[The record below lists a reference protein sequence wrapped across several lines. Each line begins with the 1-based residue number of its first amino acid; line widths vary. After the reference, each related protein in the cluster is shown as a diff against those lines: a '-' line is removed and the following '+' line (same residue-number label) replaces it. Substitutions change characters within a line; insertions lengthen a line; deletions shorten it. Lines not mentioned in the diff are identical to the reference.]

1 MRIRYGIVSTAS
13 IVPRFVAGVK
23 ASQTGEVAAIASREL
38 KKAQAMA
45 TALEIP
51 QAYGSYE
58 ELYADATI
66 DVIYV
71 ATYNQGHYPV
81 AKAALLAGK
90 HVLVEKPFALT
101 LDEAEELFALAKA
114 KQLFLMEAQ
123 KAVFLPITQK
133 IKTWLEEDII
143 GPIHYVRAFMTY
155 ANVEKITWF
164 FSLESGGGALYGSGS
179 YPLEYLHYLF
189 NSPIAE
195 VAGTAVMSKGEADR
209 QCDLSLL
216 LENNL
221 QSHVVISVD
230 FLAPNELVIYGEKG
244 RIEIPDFWKAQKAKV
259 IKEEQVAE
267 IVLPHENEFV
277 FEIEH
282 VNDCLAQGL
291 LESPV
296 VTAEMTLQTV
306 ELVEKMYQ
314 QWTQA

>member
-38 KKAQAMA
+38 VKAQAMA

-51 QAYGSYE
+51 KAYGSYE
-58 ELYADATI
+58 ELYADSTI
-66 DVIYV
+66 DLIYV

-101 LDEAEELFALAKA
+101 LDEAEELFALAKE

-123 KAVFLPITQK
+123 KAVFLPIIQK
-133 IKTWLEEDII
+133 IKTLLTQAVI
-143 GPIHYVRAFMTY
+143 GSVHYVRAFMTY
-155 ANVEKITWF
+155 PNVEKITWF
-164 FSLESGGGALYGSGS
+164 SSLASGGGALYGSAS

-195 VAGTAVMSKGEADR
+195 VAGTAVLSKGSSDR

-216 LENNL
+216 LENKL
-221 QSHVVISVD
+221 QSHVLISVN
-230 FLAPNELVIYGEKG
+230 FLAPNELVIYGDQG
-244 RIEIPDFWKAQKAKV
+244 RIEIPDFWKAQRAKI
-259 IKEEQVAE
+259 IKEGQVEE
-267 IVLPHENEFV
+267 IELLHENEFV

-282 VNDCLAQGL
+282 VNDCLAKGL
-291 LESPV
+291 LESPI